1 MGIQNNQIAQQQIQ
15 QSIQGQ
21 SGPTSGTPNTF
32 PQAYGS
38 YPTINA
44 SSTPTGYYAAGAGST
59 TQPQQNQQN
68 PSFPTGYQNYPYSQ
82 TNTES

>member
-1 MGIQNNQIAQQQIQ
+1 MQNNQMAQQQMQ
-15 QSIQGQ
+15 QSMQGQ
-21 SGPTSGTPNTF
+21 SGPTSGTPNAF

-38 YPTINA
+38 YPAINA
-44 SSTPTGYYAAGAGST
+44 NSTPTGYYAAGAGAT
-59 TQPQQNQQN
+59 TQSQTGQQN